1 MLEIT
6 ADASNSSI
14 TELSLQPGETVELE
28 VGARL
33 VSDFIPHALRVDDS
47 ERQSNG
53 FTISPR
59 SALESDDKSFMTSA
73 SVSLER
79 QESSEK
85 SWIAISNSD
94 PNSSNGSRMLV
105 DKNVNDSTGFGD
117 DATFSSEE
125 NQSETTALLCLG
137 HLYLYS
143 SPLPDCI
150 NILGT
155 LIQGPMLDV
164 SPSSLQS
171 QVS

>member
-1 MLEIT
+1 MLEVT
-6 ADASNSSI
+6 SNTSNSSI
-14 TELSLQPGETVELE
+14 TELSLQPGEIVELQ

-33 VSDFIPHALRVDDS
+33 VSDFIPHALRADDS
-47 ERQSNG
+47 ERHSNG

-59 SALESDDKSFMTSA
+59 SALENDDKSFITSA
-73 SVSLER
+73 LENIER

-94 PNSSNGSRMLV
+94 PNSFNGSRT
-105 DKNVNDSTGFGD
+105 VNDRNIHDSTGFRE

-125 NQSETTALLCLG
+125 NQSETTAMVCLG

-150 NILGT
+150 DILGT
-155 LIQGPMLDV
+155 LIQGPMLGV
-164 SPSSLQS
+164 SPSSLQC